1 LLKGFGNILVKELKE
16 LIRDPKILLG
26 MIIVP
31 LIMFPVLGAVMNF
44 SIQSAQEQAQKA
56 TILVMNN
63 DGGNYS
69 QIFTTT
75 LNSSMRV
82 FISNYTSPQDAVNQ
96 DELSKYNTTRL
107 IEIPPDFSANMT
119 QHMNGNENITAR
131 VRVYSVFSSA
141 GVFEG
146 IGSSMIDVFIDGFNR
161 QRAPNIVYAEKSS
174 IIKGQIKEGV
184 DPAQLSALMI
194 SQAIAMPI
202 TIMILLTYSMQIAAT
217 SVAMEKEEKTLET
230 LLTLPV
236 DRFSILMGKLSGSIV
251 VAGVAAIA
259 YMIGFNYYMG
269 SFTSAIPA
277 GTNLDLVSL
286 GLVPSLFGY
295 LLLGISLFVAL
306 LSALAMAVV
315 LSAFAEDV
323 RSAQS
328 LVSYVYPFLFIPSF
342 ILMYVDINALPLA
355 VRVALYAIPYSHP
368 IIASRAVTMGDYWT
382 AVWGIVYVSIFTL
395 VIMYVASRLF
405 ATEKVL
411 TAKLKF
417 RGLRKRGKKAAQDL
431 E

>member
-1 LLKGFGNILVKELKE
+1 
-16 LIRDPKILLG
+16 
-26 MIIVP
+26 
-31 LIMFPVLGAVMNF
+31 
-44 SIQSAQEQAQKA
+44 
-56 TILVMNN
+56 
-63 DGGNYS
+63 
-69 QIFTTT
+69 
-75 LNSSMRV
+75 
-82 FISNYTSPQDAVNQ
+82 
-96 DELSKYNTTRL
+96 
-107 IEIPPDFSANMT
+107 
-119 QHMNGNENITAR
+119 
-131 VRVYSVFSSA
+131 
-141 GVFEG
+141 
-146 IGSSMIDVFIDGFNR
+146 
-161 QRAPNIVYAEKSS
+161 
-174 IIKGQIKEGV
+174 
-184 DPAQLSALMI
+184 
-194 SQAIAMPI
+194 
-202 TIMILLTYSMQIAAT
+202 
-217 SVAMEKEEKTLET
+217 
-230 LLTLPV
+230 
-236 DRFSILMGKLSGSIV
+236 MGKLSGSIV

-306 LSALAMAVV
+306 LSALAMAVI

-355 VRVALYAIPYSHP
+355 VKVALYAIPYSHP

-395 VIMYVASRLF
+395 VIMYIASRLF

-417 RGLRKRGKKAAQDL
+417 RGLRKRGKTAAQDL

>member
-31 LIMFPVLGAVMNF
+31 LIMFPILGAVMNF
-44 SIQSAQEQAQKA
+44 SVQSAQEQAQKA

-75 LNSSMRV
+75 LNSSVRV
-82 FISNYTSPQDAVNQ
+82 FISNYTNPQDAVNQ
-96 DELSKYNTTRL
+96 DELSKCNTTQL

-119 QHMNGNENITAR
+119 QHKSNPNITAL
-131 VRVYSVFSSA
+131 VKIYSVFSSA

-161 QRAPNIVYAEKSS
+161 QLAPNIVREEKSS

-184 DPAQLSALMI
+184 DPGQLSALMI

-328 LVSYVYPFLFIPSF
+328 LVSYIYPFLFIPSF

-355 VRVALYAIPYSHP
+355 VRAALYAIPYSHP

-417 RGLRKRGKKAAQDL
+417 KGLRKRGKAATQDL
-431 E
+431 Q

>member
-1 LLKGFGNILVKELKE
+1 
-16 LIRDPKILLG
+16 
-26 MIIVP
+26 
-31 LIMFPVLGAVMNF
+31 
-44 SIQSAQEQAQKA
+44 
-56 TILVMNN
+56 
-63 DGGNYS
+63 
-69 QIFTTT
+69 
-75 LNSSMRV
+75 
-82 FISNYTSPQDAVNQ
+82 
-96 DELSKYNTTRL
+96 
-107 IEIPPDFSANMT
+107 MT
-119 QHMNGNENITAR
+119 QHVSGNENITAL
-131 VRVYSVFSSA
+131 VKIYSVFSSG

-161 QRAPNIVYAEKSS
+161 QLAPNMVREEKSS
-174 IIKGQIKEGV
+174 IIKGQIEEGV

-306 LSALAMAVV
+306 LSALAMAVI

-355 VRVALYAIPYSHP
+355 VKVALYAIPYSHP

>member
-1 LLKGFGNILVKELKE
+1 MLKGFGNILVKELKE

-44 SIQSAQEQAQKA
+44 SMQSAQEQAQKA

-63 DGGNYS
+63 DRGSYS
-69 QIFTTT
+69 QVFIAT

-82 FISNYTSPQDAVNQ
+82 FISNYTDPQDVVNQ
-96 DELSKYNTTRL
+96 DELSKYNTTQL

-119 QHMNGNENITAR
+119 QHMNGNENITAL
-131 VRVYSVFSSA
+131 VKIYSVFSSA

-146 IGSSMIDVFIDGFNR
+146 IGSSMIDVFIGGFNR
-161 QRAPNIVYAEKSS
+161 QLAPNIVYEEKSS

-184 DPAQLSALMI
+184 DPGQLSALMI

-269 SFTSAIPA
+269 SFTSTFQA
-277 GTNLDLVSL
+277 GTSLDLVSL

-306 LSALAMAVV
+306 LSALAMAVI

-328 LVSYVYPFLFIPSF
+328 LVSYIYPFLFIPSF

-355 VRVALYAIPYSHP
+355 VKVALYAIPYSHP

-417 RGLRKRGKKAAQDL
+417 RGLRKRGKKAVQDL